1 MERRRD
7 AMLSGKAFGVL
18 EERLENG
25 ASQASSLSSA
35 MRRTMQAARRDML
48 RTFTRRV
55 TRPFRRS

>member
-7 AMLSGKAFGVL
+7 AMLSAEAFGVL
-18 EERLENG
+18 EERLESG
-25 ASQASSLSSA
+25 AGQAASLSSA

-48 RTFTRRV
+48 RTITKRA